1 MTEHYEDIC
10 RRKDVD
16 PNYFDLSSFRLICSE
31 FLPGERYANVCRTD
45 GVPDFGNRR
54 LVVFELTQIKQD
66 KFLSDLVMALI
77 FDVIHDKTSDRQE
90 GNDHFD
96 EYAETAQMKSEAR
109 ISAYIPQ
116 SPSATRRYARRTVR

>member
-77 FDVIHDKTSDRQE
+77 FDVIHDKILSDR
-90 GNDHFD
+90 
-96 EYAETAQMKSEAR
+96 
-109 ISAYIPQ
+109 
-116 SPSATRRYARRTVR
+116 TRRGMIILTSMPRRRR